1 MGSWL
6 VNLFTHTSVAQS
18 IILVAATIFGGLALA
33 KLKFKG
39 LSLGVTWILFVGIL
53 IGQFEFIPLD
63 DEVLHFVKEFGLI
76 LFVYSIGLQVGP
88 GFFSSFKSGGVTLNM
103 LAVCAPW

>member
-39 LSLGVTWILFVGIL
+39 LSLGV
-53 IGQFEFIPLD
+53 
-63 DEVLHFVKEFGLI
+63 
-76 LFVYSIGLQVGP
+76 
-88 GFFSSFKSGGVTLNM
+88 SGDH
-103 LAVCAPW
+103 